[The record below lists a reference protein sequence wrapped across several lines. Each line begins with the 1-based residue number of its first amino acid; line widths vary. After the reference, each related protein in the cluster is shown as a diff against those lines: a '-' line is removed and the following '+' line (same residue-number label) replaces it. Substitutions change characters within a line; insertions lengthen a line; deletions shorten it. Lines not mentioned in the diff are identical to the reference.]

1 MTAEESIAKT
11 STELK
16 KRMKGSTSLQKL
28 LRRINSGKA
37 TFADTAAYSDQVA
50 LMVGDVL
57 SDCVRDPQTAK
68 FSGRVA
74 EALLK
79 EQYEEINSVMQTV
92 QAALDKQRGLHIAP
106 QKAAL
111 PLDRIKAAAYS
122 LVDVKA
128 TAEQLVRR
136 AESAPVTVVRSY
148 HDQYIHENAMF
159 RSSAGLRCFL
169 VRTTDGKCCKW
180 CSAKA
185 GRYEYGEHPEDI
197 FRRHDNCGCT
207 VTYENGRQRQN
218 VWSKEKWEVPEAGTG
233 APKPT
238 ILNYAQGKELQA
250 KNMQYRGLTSPAQSG
265 IMEENNRKPI
275 TQITNSA
282 IERVPVKP
290 IAGYTEEQWL
300 EIQRQHRE
308 LLEYSRAN
316 NEHKEI
322 AFVFDRDLKNRREFV
337 GKDDRLDFGNGIY
350 GSNLFIMHNHPRNG
364 SYSATDIAFMI
375 SHSEVSA
382 LSIVKNCGD
391 VETLTKLKNFDAE
404 KLKTDF
410 GRILRTTVKTESEQE
425 YAKAVKKLLEKHSK
439 EGGMLEWKR

>member
-1 MTAEESIAKT
+1 MTAEEAIAKT
-11 STELK
+11 SAELK
-16 KRMKGSTSLQKL
+16 KRMKDSSSIQKL
-28 LRRINSGKA
+28 LRRINSGKV
-37 TFADTAAYSDQVA
+37 TFADTAEHSNQVA

-169 VRTTDGKCCKW
+169 VRTTDGKCCEW

-218 VWSKEKWEVPEAGTG
+218 VWSKEKWEVPEAGAG
-233 APKPT
+233 APKPAV
-238 ILNYAQGKELQA
+238 LNYARGKELQA
-250 KNMQYRGLTSPAQSG
+250 KNMQYRGLTSPAQGG
-265 IMEENNRKPI
+265 IIKTEANASRNLPNGLRTMPSHILTEQEIADLRRDI
-275 TQITNSA
+275 IA
-282 IERVPVKP
+282 IEADESIFKFNCGRRTGYDDILDEIRVRGDILP
-290 IAGYTEEQWL
+290 
-300 EIQRQHRE
+300 
-308 LLEYSRAN
+308 
-316 NEHKEI
+316 
-322 AFVFDRDLKNRREFV
+322 DLN
-337 GKDDRLDFGNGIY
+337 
-350 GSNLFIMHNHPRNG
+350 SNHPRDKMSARAALAHEYYGHRVNRG
-364 SYSATDIAFMI
+364 TKLPQGAWNDEFRASYSAA
-375 SHSEVSA
+375 
-382 LSIVKNCGD
+382 KNCPNLSAEDRYYLILDALERAKESGVTIKHND
-391 VETLTKLKNFDAE
+391 FIRRTLY
-404 KLKTDF
+404 
-410 GRILRTTVKTESEQE
+410 G
-425 YAKAVKKLLEKHSK
+425 Y
-439 EGGMLEWKR
+439 